1 MTDIQDEVARTASCA
16 VDALHGHPAGALD
29 FSRKSLEVIE
39 AALAEAAPYH
49 SEIPR
54 DQSRTLVQQFGC
66 YVLEVARREFGGRY
80 LWHNELQQPV
90 LVVGEPQVH
99 VAMVAWSK
107 VQGRLAGDEA
117 DNISFFYSGFAERVT
132 NAQAGTHVLYV

>member
-1 MTDIQDEVARTASCA
+1 M
-16 VDALHGHPAGALD
+16 
-29 FSRKSLEVIE
+29 
-39 AALAEAAPYH
+39 
-49 SEIPR
+49 
-54 DQSRTLVQQFGC
+54 QQFGC

-90 LVVGEPQVH
+90 LVAGEPQVH

>member
-1 MTDIQDEVARTASCA
+1 MTDIQDEVARMASCA

-66 YVLEVARREFGGRY
+66 YVLEVARREFGGA
-80 LWHNELQQPV
+80 LPV
-90 LVVGEPQVH
+90 AQRASATCLGGRRATSACRH
-99 VAMVAWSK
+99 
-107 VQGRLAGDEA
+107 GRLEQSAR
-117 DNISFFYSGFAERVT
+117 SFGWRRGRKYFF
-132 NAQAGTHVLYV
+132 LLFWLC